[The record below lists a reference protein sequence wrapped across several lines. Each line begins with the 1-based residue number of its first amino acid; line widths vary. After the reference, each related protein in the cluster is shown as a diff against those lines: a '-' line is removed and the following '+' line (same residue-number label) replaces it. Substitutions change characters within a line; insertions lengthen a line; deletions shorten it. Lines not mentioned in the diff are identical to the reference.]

1 MVYSLNEDDAI
12 SVHPLPLRGQQL
24 EFRHHEIQIAYSAFC
39 RLVADDPT
47 LQIETIDGR
56 PYHRES
62 WATSDDSGLKRVRY
76 ENRVTLTGHSF
87 GGCTVVSFEVRLL
100 LISYLRNTY

>member
-1 MVYSLNEDDAI
+1 MYSLHEDDAV

-47 LQIETIDGR
+47 LQIATIDGGL
-56 PYHRES
+56 YHRAS
-62 WATSDDSGLKRVRY
+62 WAASDDSGLKRVLY
-76 ENRVTLTGHSF
+76 EDQVTLTGHSF
-87 GGCTVVSFEVRLL
+87 GGCTVVSFEVCLL
-100 LISYLRNTY
+100 LIPNLLNMY